1 MRIGIDARFLTHP
14 QYGGFKSYT
23 ITALSALAETDAE
36 NHYIVYTDRPAE
48 SSVRL
53 PANFKMRPVQT
64 KNGILREQVSMPFAM
79 KRDHLDLIH
88 FPCNTAPLFSGTKM
102 VVTIH
107 DAIPLGK
114 AHHPRNLKNR
124 LLNSYWRMM
133 LPKSARRANLVI
145 TDSQYAR
152 DDLCAKLDLNADKVR
167 VIHLALNPIFN
178 SIMRCI
184 PPAGMDVRTPFILA
198 FASPD
203 GRKNHPA
210 AIEAYHAADLGT
222 SKPKLALVCSHPSV
236 RSCLKSDDGIVPLGP
251 VAVEELV
258 WLYRN
263 AQALIFPTLDE
274 GFGLP
279 PLEAMASGTPVVASN
294 AGSLPEILGDCAVYA
309 NPMNVD
315 GLAKGIQM
323 VLQDGS
329 LRDSLI
335 RRGREHAARFSRE
348 RMGMELTAVY
358 REAAGFGG
366 LP

>member
-23 ITALSALAETDAE
+23 ITVLSALAETDAE
-36 NHYIVYTDRPAE
+36 NRYIIYTDRP
-48 SSVRL
+48 SDPSYRL
-53 PANFKMRPVQT
+53 PANFELHSVCTR
-64 KNGILREQVSMPFAM
+64 NGILREQVSIPFAM

-114 AHHPRNLKNR
+114 ARHPRNLKNR
-124 LLNSYWRMM
+124 LLNSYWRMI
-133 LPKSARRANLVI
+133 LPKSGKRANLVI

-152 DDLCAKLDLNADKVR
+152 DDLCAKLDLDADKVR
-167 VIHLALNPIFN
+167 VIHLALNPIFT

-210 AIEAYHAADLGT
+210 AIEAYHAANLGT

-236 RSCLKSDDGIVPLGP
+236 RSGLKSDDGIVPLGP

-294 AGSLPEILGDCAVYA
+294 AGSLPEVLGDCAVYA
-309 NPMNVD
+309 EPADIN
-315 GLAKGIQM
+315 GLAKGIQA
-323 VLQDGS
+323 VLADES
-329 LRDSLI
+329 LRESLI
-335 RRGREHAARFSRE
+335 RRGREHAARFNRE
-348 RMGMELTAVY
+348 RMGRELIAVY
-358 REAAGFGG
+358 REAAGLEC